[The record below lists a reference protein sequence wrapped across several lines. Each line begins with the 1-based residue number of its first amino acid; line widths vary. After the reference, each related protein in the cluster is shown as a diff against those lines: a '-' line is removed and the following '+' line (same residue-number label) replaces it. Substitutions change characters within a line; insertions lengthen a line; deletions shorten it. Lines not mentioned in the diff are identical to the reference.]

1 MSDYMA
7 MQLGS
12 IAGMMA
18 AEQSERDF
26 QYIKSITDRWSNP
39 PPPQVDPASFYD
51 LINQHN
57 ALVEDFNRQ
66 SKLLAEQRRDR
77 LQMEAVIARKD
88 YEIEKLKL
96 DLMDER
102 IKLHE
107 TEFKLQRE
115 EQAGAGFVETI
126 GKFLKA
132 YRHYR
137 RLLGI
142 KRGDPYD
149 VPGYW

>member
-18 AEQSERDF
+18 AEQSERDY

-51 LINQHN
+51 LINKYN
-57 ALVEDFNRQ
+57 SLVEDFNRQ
-66 SKLLAEQRRDR
+66 SKENANLKWQLLQKD
-77 LQMEAVIARKD
+77 AVVSRKSV
-88 YEIEKLKL
+88 EIEKLKL

>member
-12 IAGMMA
+12 INGILAS
-18 AEQSERDF
+18 EQAQRRLDEMIAWRNQNQNS
-26 QYIKSITDRWSNP
+26 Q
-39 PPPQVDPASFYD
+39 PQVDPASFYD
-51 LINQHN
+51 LINQYN

-66 SKLLAEQRRDR
+66 SKVVAEQSRDR
-77 LQMEAVIARKD
+77 LQLEAVIARKD
-88 YEIEKLKL
+88 LAITEKDLKIAQ
-96 DLMDER
+96 MTT
-102 IKLHE
+102 KLHE
-107 TEFKLQRE
+107 TEFKLQN
-115 EQAGAGFVETI
+115 ADKHGFELVETI

>member
-12 IAGMMA
+12 INGMLA
-18 AEQSERDF
+18 SEQAQRRLDEMIAWRNRN
-26 QYIKSITDRWSNP
+26 QNAQ
-39 PPPQVDPASFYD
+39 PQVDPASFYD
-51 LINQHN
+51 LIDKYN

-66 SKLLAEQRRDR
+66 KALINEQHRQG
-77 LQMEAVIARKD
+77 LNLEAVVARKD
-88 YEIEKLKL
+88 CVIAEKDLEIAQ
-96 DLMDER
+96 MTT
-102 IKLHE
+102 KLHQ

-115 EQAGAGFVETI
+115 ERNALGYVEKI

-137 RLLGI
+137 GLLGI
-142 KRGDPYD
+142 KEGDPYD

>member
-1 MSDYMA
+1 MA

-12 IAGMMA
+12 INGILAS
-18 AEQSERDF
+18 EQAQRRLDEMIAWRNRN
-26 QYIKSITDRWSNP
+26 QNA
-39 PPPQVDPASFYD
+39 PPQVDPASFYD

-66 SKLLAEQRRDR
+66 SKENANLKWQLLQKD
-77 LQMEAVIARKD
+77 AVVSRKSV
-88 YEIEKLKL
+88 EIEKLKL

-107 TEFKLQRE
+107 TEFKLQRS
-115 EQAGAGFVETI
+115 EQHGLQWVETI

>member
-12 IAGMMA
+12 INGMLA
-18 AEQSERDF
+18 SEQAQRRLDEMIAWRNRN
-26 QYIKSITDRWSNP
+26 QNAQ
-39 PPPQVDPASFYD
+39 PQVDPASFYD

-66 SKLLAEQRRDR
+66 SKENANLKWQLLQKD
-77 LQMEAVIARKD
+77 AVVSRKGV
-88 YEIEKLKL
+88 EIEKLKL

-115 EQAGAGFVETI
+115 EQAGAGFVKTI

-137 RLLGI
+137 DLLGI
-142 KRGDPYD
+142 KEGDPYD

>member
-18 AEQSERDF
+18 AEQSERDY
-26 QYIKSITDRWSNP
+26 QYIKSITDRMSNP
-39 PPPQVDPASFYD
+39 PPPQVDPASFYN
-51 LINQHN
+51 LIDQYN
-57 ALVEDFNRQ
+57 ALVQDFNRQ
-66 SKLLAEQRRDR
+66 SQEIAKLKWQLLQQEAVVSRRDV
-77 LQMEAVIARKD
+77 VIAEKD
-88 YEIEKLKL
+88 LEIAQ
-96 DLMDER
+96 MTT
-102 IKLHE
+102 KLHQ

-115 EQAGAGFVETI
+115 ERSGLASADTI

-137 RLLGI
+137 NLLGI

>member
-12 IAGMMA
+12 INGILAS
-18 AEQSERDF
+18 EQAQRRLDEMIAWRNRNQNS
-26 QYIKSITDRWSNP
+26 Q
-39 PPPQVDPASFYD
+39 PQVDPASFYD
-51 LINQHN
+51 LINQYN

-66 SKLLAEQRRDR
+66 SKLVDEQRRDR
-77 LQMEAVIARKD
+77 LQLEAVIARKD

-96 DLMDER
+96 DLMDEG

>member
-12 IAGMMA
+12 INGILAS
-18 AEQSERDF
+18 EQAQRRLDEMIAWRNRNQNS
-26 QYIKSITDRWSNP
+26 Q
-39 PPPQVDPASFYD
+39 PQVDPASFYD
-51 LINQHN
+51 LINQYN

-66 SKLLAEQRRDR
+66 SKENADLKWQLLQKD
-77 LQMEAVIARKD
+77 AVVSRKSV
-88 YEIEKLKL
+88 EIEKLKL

-107 TEFKLQRE
+107 TEFKLQKSERE
-115 EQAGAGFVETI
+115 GKDCVEII
-126 GKFLKA
+126 GNFLKA

>member
-12 IAGMMA
+12 INGILAS
-18 AEQSERDF
+18 EQAQRRLDEMIAWRNRNQNS
-26 QYIKSITDRWSNP
+26 Q
-39 PPPQVDPASFYD
+39 PQVDPASFYD
-51 LINQHN
+51 LINQYN
-57 ALVEDFNRQ
+57 SLVEDFNRQ
-66 SKLLAEQRRDR
+66 SKENANLKWQLLQKD
-77 LQMEAVIARKD
+77 AVVSRKSV
-88 YEIEKLKL
+88 EIEKLKL

-107 TEFKLQRE
+107 TEFKLQS
-115 EQAGAGFVETI
+115 ADKHGFELVETI

-137 RLLGI
+137 DLLGI
-142 KRGDPYD
+142 KEGDPYD